1 MLGSRSKSGRR
12 RIGISFA
19 EAGKI
24 DQLHLFE
31 EFAERSL
38 REMPEH
44 VTDIFTSS
52 SVQTTT

>member
-38 REMPEH
+38 REMPVH

>member
-1 MLGSRSKSGRR
+1 MGSRSKTGRR

-38 REMPEH
+38 REMPVH
-44 VTDIFTSS
+44 VTDIFTADG
-52 SVQTTT
+52 VYNTA